1 MSLESSEEADA
12 RPEIPPSPDTGQ
24 KEEQKNVESKNRK
37 HLTCDVKGC
46 TASFSRPWRL
56 AAHKAVH
63 LGEKPFPCDVAGCDK
78 AYTSSYHLR
87 RHKLS
92 THSSSPAIE
101 KVFKCEF
108 EGCTAIFKQ
117 RQNERRHYRRTHEKK
132 ICLTCGKS
140 FEKQSM
146 LRSHAFYHTG
156 EPPYKCEICKAGFLT
171 KGNLI
176 RHNRGHREHICP
188 VHGCIQV
195 FDTWS
200 HLRKHLATHPLQFT
214 CYYCKKA
221 YRLKE
226 FLKAHIKKHM
236 NANGGPLKRQCTL
249 KRYTCSICSASLL
262 GKASLKRHI
271 SLIHEKSKNE
281 KTEKADNKPR
291 APRKDKGVPKRSM
304 ATALSS
310 VFLNADLEL
319 RLLHGEPVVDDL
331 ERAISTNQIQES
343 QMVLVDGST
352 SESDVPIVKEIEFN
366 KL

>member
-12 RPEIPPSPDTGQ
+12 RPEIPPSPDT
-24 KEEQKNVESKNRK
+24 EEQKNVESKNRK

-200 HLRKHLATHPLQFT
+200 HLRKHLATHPL
-214 CYYCKKA
+214 
-221 YRLKE
+221 R
-226 FLKAHIKKHM
+226 
-236 NANGGPLKRQCTL
+236 PLKRQCTL